1 MHGDR
6 FGNCDVKTAV
16 QRLELLNSDRRA
28 LLNGEL
34 GDRLANVAVV
44 VYYLRDI
51 EAGRQELLAVPRG
64 GGADRA
70 RVKWRGS
77 GRYPQRFR
85 QLRQESR
92 HAVLE
97 FVCGHK
103 RPRTRAHPFFRT
115 RNDHIPIE
123 ADELAQ
129 HHVSSARRTALR
141 LLSHDCSAFLQN
153 FCAHRAHGG
162 NQEPRRS
169 TIFSQG
175 STAVLPIHCRE

>member
-70 RVKWRGS
+70 VGKWRGT

-92 HAVLE
+92 HAARE
-97 FVCGHK
+97 FVRGPE
-103 RPRTRAHPFFRT
+103 RPRTRPRPLPRT
-115 RNDHIPIE
+115 RNDHIPM
-123 ADELAQ
+123 
-129 HHVSSARRTALR
+129 
-141 LLSHDCSAFLQN
+141 
-153 FCAHRAHGG
+153 
-162 NQEPRRS
+162 
-169 TIFSQG
+169 
-175 STAVLPIHCRE
+175 